1 MEEETYRIPPGVL
14 FKSFVIVGGAY
25 VITAFNLLTLTGL
38 LVINFF
44 PETAEL
50 LSQKDITPEELFADP
65 DTTLPTSLWLMLLVF
80 HSMTCAFVGW
90 LVSRI
95 SPFAKF
101 NHAIFVAAIVFVSL
115 LQTALKVPHELRLK
129 LIVMM
134 GVFPIAILI
143 GAKFAGNSSTST
155 VEAEQE

>member
-50 LSQKDITPEELFADP
+50 LSQKDITPE
-65 DTTLPTSLWLMLLVF
+65 
-80 HSMTCAFVGW
+80 
-90 LVSRI
+90 
-95 SPFAKF
+95 
-101 NHAIFVAAIVFVSL
+101 
-115 LQTALKVPHELRLK
+115 
-129 LIVMM
+129 
-134 GVFPIAILI
+134 
-143 GAKFAGNSSTST
+143 
-155 VEAEQE
+155 